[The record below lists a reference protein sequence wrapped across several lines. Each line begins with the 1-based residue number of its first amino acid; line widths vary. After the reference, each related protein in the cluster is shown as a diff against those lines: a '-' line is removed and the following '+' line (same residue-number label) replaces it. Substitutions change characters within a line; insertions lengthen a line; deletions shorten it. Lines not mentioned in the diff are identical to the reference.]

1 MQYRPILHVSGLMT
15 LGLGAMMLPCVVVDI
30 VSLREAASTMREA
43 NELAAQTGQTLN
55 QVLEERASAAPWLFF
70 EPEDFG
76 WKIYLLLS
84 IVWMTIGGALAVGTK
99 PTDEGVRTHEAFLLT
114 VVSWMMIVLV
124 GATPFFIGFGF
135 NLTDSVFEAM
145 SGLTTT
151 GATIMEGIETYPP
164 SLILWRAILQWV
176 GGVGIIVTAIAIL
189 PSLKVG
195 GMQLFQ
201 LESSDTQGKM
211 LPHIGEIAMQ
221 TALVYLGLTLI
232 CAGLYR
238 VTGMNEFQAITM
250 SMTTIATGGFA
261 DSDASFFPYVDSG
274 ADIVAIVFMM
284 LGSLPFSLM
293 VLSVHGDWKAFLRD
307 PQPIVWIST
316 AIVLTLLMMAYVTTR
331 DHIDVGPEG
340 PLRMVMFNVVSVL
353 SGTGYGTEDFSLW
366 GPFASSLFV
375 VAMFFGGC
383 AGSASCGLKTFRV
396 HIAFMSLFSYAKTMI
411 RPNQIAPVRY
421 AGKPVRPETMQ
432 SIMLFFFLYFATFAV
447 QACILAL
454 SGLEPTTAISAAAA
468 TLNNVG
474 PGLGEVGPA
483 GNFAHLTT
491 IGKWTCTVAMLLG
504 RLELIAVFVILTPGF
519 WRN

>member
-43 NELAAQTGQTLN
+43 SDLAAQTGQTLN

-221 TALVYLGLTLI
+221 TALIYLGLTLI

-238 VTGMNEFQAITM
+238 VTGMTEFQSITM
-250 SMTTIATGGFA
+250 SMTTVATGGFA
-261 DSDASFFPYVDSG
+261 DSDASFAPYVAGG
-274 ADIVAIVFMM
+274 ADIIAIIFMTVC
-284 LGSLPFSLM
+284 SLPFSLM
-293 VLSVHGDWKAFLRD
+293 ILSIHGDWKAFIRD
-307 PQPIVWIST
+307 PQPVVWISM
-316 AIVLTLLMMAYVTTR
+316 ALVLGLSITGYVITR
-331 DHIDVGPEG
+331 ENVEIGPEG
-340 PLRMVMFNVVSVL
+340 PLRMVMFNVVSIL
-353 SGTGYGTEDFSLW
+353 SGTGYGTTDFSIW
-366 GPFASSLFV
+366 GPFASTLFII
-375 VAMFFGGC
+375 AMFLGGC

-396 HIAFMSLFSYAKTMI
+396 HIAFMSLFSYARTMI

-432 SIMLFFFLYFATFAV
+432 SIMLFFFLYFSTFAV
-447 QACILAL
+447 HACLLAL
-454 SGLEPTTAISAAAA
+454 TGLDPTTAISAAAA

-474 PGLGEVGPA
+474 PGLGGVGPA
-483 GNFAHLTT
+483 TTFAELNTLA
-491 IGKWTCTVAMLLG
+491 KWTCTVAMLLG